1 MKPTKEYLREK
12 YFPLPN
18 QIFSLGLTAEEF
30 AIYSYLMYLE
40 DRKTCQCHPAYKT
53 IGRTLHMSENTVRK
67 YVRRLVDKGFI
78 YTDPTRV
85 QRSNGLMYNGNL
97 RYTIRPIQEVIEY
110 TQEQQLAAL
119 DAARAQQQVEQ
130 RIEDYN
136 RKHPERPVTVMDSSQ
151 PKAVGTP

>member
-40 DRKTCQCHPAYKT
+40 NRKTCQCHPAYKT

-78 YTDPTRV
+78 YTDHTRV

-136 RKHPERPVTVMDSSQ
+136 RKHPDRPVTVMDSSQ

>member
-18 QIFSLGLTAEEF
+18 QIFNLGLTAEEF

-67 YVRRLVDKGFI
+67 YIHRLEDKGFI
-78 YTDPTRV
+78 YTEPTKVRLKDG
-85 QRSNGLMYNGNL
+85 RWRNGNL
-97 RYTIRPIQEVIEY
+97 RYTLRPIQEVIEY
-110 TQEQQLAAL
+110 IQEQQLAAM
-119 DAARAQQQVEQ
+119 DAERAHQETMRRVDE
-130 RIEDYN
+130 YN
-136 RKHPERPVTVMDSSQ
+136 SKHPDKPV
-151 PKAVGTP
+151 AVSVNDQAQAV

>member
-18 QIFSLGLTAEEF
+18 QIFNLGLTAEEF

-78 YTDPTRV
+78 YTDPTQVR
-85 QRSNGLMYNGNL
+85 RSNGHLYNGNL
-97 RYTIRPIQEVIEY
+97 RYTIRPIQEAVEIY
-110 TQEQQLAAL
+110 QEQQLAAL

-130 RIEDYN
+130 RIQDYN
-136 RKHPERPVTVMDSSQ
+136 RKHPDKPVTVTDNSQ
-151 PKAVGTP
+151 AKASAAL

>member
-18 QIFSLGLTAEEF
+18 QIFNLGLTAEEF

-78 YTDPTRV
+78 YTEPTKVRLKDG
-85 QRSNGLMYNGNL
+85 RRRNGNL
-97 RYTIRPIQEVIEY
+97 RYTLRPIQEVIEY
-110 TQEQQLAAL
+110 IQEQQLAAM
-119 DAARAQQQVEQ
+119 DAERSHQETMRRVDE
-130 RIEDYN
+130 YN
-136 RKHPERPVTVMDSSQ
+136 SKHPDKPV
-151 PKAVGTP
+151 AVSVNDQAQAV

>member
-85 QRSNGLMYNGNL
+85 QRRNGLLYNGNL

-110 TQEQQLAAL
+110 TQKQQLAAL

-136 RKHPERPVTVMDSSQ
+136 RKHPDRPVTVTDNSQ